1 MLVVDWNLS
10 WDCQPEQQ
18 HADSPYCLGFLTT
31 WQPLSS
37 WSSYMA
43 AQGSR
48 GEYLK
53 RIRHKAFVNEPWKL
67 CAISDAFCRL
77 QSSH

>member
-18 HADSPYCLGFLTT
+18 NAESPYCLGFLTT
-31 WQPLSS
+31 WQSLSS

-43 AQGSR
+43 AQRSR
-48 GEYLK
+48 DEYLK
-53 RIRHKAFVNEPWKL
+53 RIRHKTFVN
-67 CAISDAFCRL
+67 
-77 QSSH
+77 